1 MSASDCVIAPIENL
15 HRNLLRSVG
24 ATLRELS
31 LIGALIEGFDLAGK
45 IPSEEILGAL
55 ESVMANRDVLVFR
68 AGQALSPENFL
79 RASCWWGGREVHS
92 THFVHPATLAVNP
105 HIFRLSNDAS
115 EGIYGVGPQ

>member
-31 LIGALIEGFDLAGK
+31 LIGAPIEGFDLAGK

-55 ESVMANRDVLVFR
+55 ESVMANRDFLVFR

-79 RASCWWGGREVHS
+79 RASCWCGGREVHS
-92 THFVHPATLAVNP
+92 THFVHPATPAVNP

>member
-31 LIGALIEGFDLAGK
+31 LIGALVEGFDLAGN

-55 ESVMANRDVLVFR
+55 ESVMANRDFLVFR

-79 RASCWWGGREVHS
+79 RASCCWGGREVHS
-92 THFVHPATLAVNP
+92 THFVHPATPAVNP
-105 HIFRLSNDAS
+105 HIFRLSHDAS